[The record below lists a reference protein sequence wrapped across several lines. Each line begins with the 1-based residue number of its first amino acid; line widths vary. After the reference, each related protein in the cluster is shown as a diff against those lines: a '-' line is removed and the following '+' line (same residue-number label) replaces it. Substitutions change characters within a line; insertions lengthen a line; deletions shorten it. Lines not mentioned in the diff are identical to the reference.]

1 MPSLVEKGGGL
12 SYGPA
17 PHSCKKTIATET
29 EHIRTEIETLVQDK
43 VPNEM
48 TTVCQSQKEANSLK
62 MPLIGPKQT
71 TRIAC
76 WNVRTLYQLGK
87 TKQLVNEMK
96 RYSID
101 ICGVSE
107 VRWTGNG
114 KLNLSTGETIIYAGC
129 EEGPRSNPTIPEIPS
144 P

>member
-1 MPSLVEKGGGL
+1 MILISLKVLKGVSCCKPVLSLVEKGGGL

-17 PHSCKKTIATET
+17 PHSCKKQIATET
-29 EHIRTEIETLVQDK
+29 EHITETETLVQDK

-48 TTVCQSQKEANSLK
+48 MTACQSQKEANNLK

-71 TRIAC
+71 TIIAC

-96 RYSID
+96 RYNID

-107 VRWTGNG
+107 V
-114 KLNLSTGETIIYAGC
+114 I
-129 EEGPRSNPTIPEIPS
+129 
-144 P
+144 